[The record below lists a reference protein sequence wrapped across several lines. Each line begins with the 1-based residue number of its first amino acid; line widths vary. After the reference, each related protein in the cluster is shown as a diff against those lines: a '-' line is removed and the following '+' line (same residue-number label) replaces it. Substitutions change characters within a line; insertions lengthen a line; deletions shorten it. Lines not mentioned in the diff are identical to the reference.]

1 MAELP
6 DNPEIKKL
14 PSEVLT
20 RNIDDIAI
28 KKAFISGK
36 SDRAILGYF
45 RRKKKFLATE
55 SIAEIDRRYFPIG
68 RLHIKSIREYVE
80 SKDYAY
86 VNLNNGE
93 LYYVKDHGI
102 KTGSNLIKKIL
113 ELPEDAKKNLFN
125 LIAEGSM
132 DMERFGSKDIAGI
145 LERRGL
151 ARVYSI
157 RKPTLSDIIVG
168 EITSSLQSFA
178 TGKAVVS
185 SIPVVEKRRIRKRM
199 GKIKINKF
207 YNLDNF
213 LDTRIPESGFDPD
226 KIIYNPKE
234 VIEVISR
241 LLKRD
246 VVYED
251 SVYLPY
257 YRCKYVTRKGTR
269 YLTLIS
275 PKFRG

>member
-6 DNPEIKKL
+6 DKPE
-14 PSEVLT
+14 
-20 RNIDDIAI
+20 I

-36 SDRAILGYF
+36 PDSEILGYF
-45 RRKKKFLATE
+45 RRKKKFLANE

-68 RLHIKSIREYVE
+68 RFRIKSIREDVE

-86 VNLNNGE
+86 VNLNNGG

-125 LIAEGSM
+125 LVSEGSM
-132 DMERFGSKDIAGI
+132 DMERFGGKDIAGI
-145 LERRGL
+145 LERKGL
-151 ARVYSI
+151 ARAYSI
-157 RKPTLSDIIVG
+157 RKPTISDIIVG

-185 SIPVVEKRRIRKRM
+185 SIPVVEKRRIRKRI
-199 GKIKINKF
+199 GKIKINKS

-226 KIIYNPKE
+226 VIIHKPKDI
-234 VIEVISR
+234 IEVLSR

-246 VVYED
+246 VIYED

-257 YRCKYVTRKGTR
+257 YRCKYVTKKGAR

-275 PKFRG
+275 PKFRR

>member
-1 MAELP
+1 MNSGRMAELP
-6 DNPEIKKL
+6 DEP
-14 PSEVLT
+14 V
-20 RNIDDIAI
+20 I

-36 SDRAILGYF
+36 TDNEILEYF
-45 RRKKKFLATE
+45 REKRRKFLANE
-55 SIAEIDRRYFPIG
+55 KIAEIDRRYFPVG
-68 RLHIKSIREYVE
+68 RFHIKSIREDIE

-93 LYYVKDHGI
+93 LHYVRNHGI
-102 KTGSNLIKKIL
+102 KTGSNLIKKIV
-113 ELPEDAKKNLFN
+113 ELPEDIRKNLFN
-125 LIAEGSM
+125 LMSENSM
-132 DMERFGSKDIAGI
+132 EMERFGSKDIANI
-145 LERRGL
+145 LERKGL

-157 RKPTLSDIIVG
+157 RKPTISDIIVG

-185 SIPVVEKRRIRKRM
+185 SIPVVEKRRIRKRI
-199 GKIKINKF
+199 GKIKINKS

-251 SVYLPY
+251 IIYLPY
-257 YRCKYVTRKGTR
+257 YKCKYVTPKGAR
-269 YLTLIS
+269 YLKLIS
-275 PKFRG
+275 PKFR